1 MIFEGRGNAFGG
13 LSGDL
18 VDRAGW
24 DKMKENKKIL
34 RICANNAG
42 RDFVLGDLHGTTD
55 LLRALMEHVKFDP
68 DKDRLFSVGDLV
80 DRGEDSPGALS
91 LLLEP
96 WFHAVIGNH
105 EDMMVDFM
113 KPQAEWKYP
122 MDSADGKPDHAF
134 LFNGGEKWFFDYRM
148 PEEIRERLETLP
160 LLFVVGEG
168 ESRFHVV
175 HADLVRNLLDPVGGT
190 ASLPWETA
198 GSAPT
203 GSGKVDRPEVLFF
216 TDADIDAGLPW
227 EETRYIPG
235 FDTFGTVIDSLTW
248 DRSLVHAI
256 NLQKRGLPVE
266 GLALEAPGL
275 SPTYCGHTPLRK
287 PLRAASHRFI
297 DTGGF
302 MRKSLESG
310 LSLTEALGDQVWTA
324 RRQSSGNIEVE
335 EREFEKLKN

>member
-1 MIFEGRGNAFGG
+1 MISEARGKAFGG

-34 RICANNAG
+34 RICANPDG

-55 LLRALMEHVKFDP
+55 LLRALMEHVTFDP
-68 DKDRLFSVGDLV
+68 DKDRLFSVGDLI
-80 DRGEDSPGALS
+80 DRGEDSPGGLA

-105 EDMMVDFM
+105 EDMLIDFL
-113 KPQAEWKYP
+113 KPRKDQKYP
-122 MDSADGKPDHAF
+122 MESANDLPDHAF
-134 LFNGGEKWFFDYRM
+134 LFNGGEAWFGNYRM
-148 PEEIRERLETLP
+148 PAEIKDRLESLP
-160 LLFVVGEG
+160 LLIVVGDG
-168 ESRFHVV
+168 SNRFHVV
-175 HADLVRNLLDPVGGT
+175 HADLVRNLLDPVGGS
-190 ASLPWETA
+190 ASLLEDAGTA
-198 GSAPT
+198 PR
-203 GSGKVDRPEVLFF
+203 GKRLSDRAEILFF
-216 TDADIDAGLPW
+216 TDADIDVGLPW

-235 FDTFGTVIDSLTW
+235 FDTFGTVLDSLTW

-256 NLQKRGLPVE
+256 NMQRRRLPVE
-266 GLALEAPGL
+266 GLSPEGPGL

-287 PLRAASHRFI
+287 PLLAASHRFI

-310 LSLTEALGDQVWTA
+310 LSLTEALTDRVWTA
-324 RRQSSGNIEVE
+324 RKDPNGKIEVE
-335 EREFEKLKN
+335 ERIFERIEG